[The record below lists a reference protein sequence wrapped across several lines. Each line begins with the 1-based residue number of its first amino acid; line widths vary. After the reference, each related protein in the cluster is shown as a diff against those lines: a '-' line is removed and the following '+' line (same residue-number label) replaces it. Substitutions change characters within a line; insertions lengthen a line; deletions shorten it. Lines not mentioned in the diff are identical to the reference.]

1 MFQTLSTSEAAD
13 LLKRDSN
20 AAWSYAG
27 AHALVEFL
35 EQAEE
40 EGGGEPFEF
49 DAVAIR
55 CDFAE
60 YASAIEAT
68 ANMGYQ
74 ADDDDEADDDAKEA
88 AALRWLEN
96 RTTVVPFDGGVIV
109 GSF

>member
-1 MFQTLSTSEAAD
+1 MYQTLSTSEAAD

-27 AHALVEFL
+27 AHALAEYL
-35 EQAEE
+35 EQVEE
-40 EGGGEPFEF
+40 DGEPIEF

-68 ANMGYQ
+68 ANSGYE
-74 ADDDDEADDDAKEA
+74 ADDEDADDDAKEA

-96 RTTVVPFDGGVIV
+96 RTTVVTFDGGIIV

>member
-1 MFQTLSTSEAAD
+1 MFQTLSTSEASD

-27 AHALVEFL
+27 AHALVEWL
-35 EQAEE
+35 EGIEE
-40 EGGGEPFEF
+40 DGEPIEF

-55 CDFAE
+55 CDFHE
-60 YASAIEAT
+60 YASALEAV
-68 ANMGYQ
+68 ANSGYE
-74 ADDDDEADDDAKEA
+74 ADDDDADDDADAKEA

-96 RTTVVPFDGGVIV
+96 RTTVVTFDGGIIV